1 MEFKGDV
8 IITDPC
14 YIIKD
19 NENND
24 SEEMPEVDYYMNP
37 DDNLGNP
44 TREIYD
50 GNDRLLYNNVDG
62 NV

>member
-24 SEEMPEVDYYMNP
+24 WKKWNSSKT
-37 DDNLGNP
+37 G
-44 TREIYD
+44 TSS
-50 GNDRLLYNNVDG
+50 GFLLKKEGEKDACCIFRAG
-62 NV
+62 QRSLCR